1 MPCKTQELSFAG
13 GGSIKAGDVINTT
26 QTLPIVGTYNDKK
39 LCIGEQTVAVRL
51 TYELSAEGKVD
62 YARTF
67 QVCDYGTNAPSSLN
81 MPVLIDYEISASNVT
96 LGGEN
101 GGALQVPLTKKQ
113 YNRMR
118 KLYSAC
124 PEEATSTTSASTLVA
139 NQVSNFSE
147 GSVAPSLS
155 PVASTDNCVRQTLSL
170 TGSGELADV
179 SAKSSTQEVTVIGRY
194 IKEGKLKKGETADK
208 YRCLG
213 SYSIPANSQ
222 VQYNLKGN
230 SKIEHI
236 IEVCDTGNVNP
247 NEAITVPM
255 TLNTEFTK
263 QDVMV
268 GDYGKV
274 YIPLTKK
281 QYKQVSKIYGRC
293 CADGSTKCF

>member
-1 MPCKTQELSFAG
+1 
-13 GGSIKAGDVINTT
+13 
-26 QTLPIVGTYNDKK
+26 
-39 LCIGEQTVAVRL
+39 
-51 TYELSAEGKVD
+51 
-62 YARTF
+62 
-67 QVCDYGTNAPSSLN
+67 
-81 MPVLIDYEISASNVT
+81 MPVLLDYEVSASNVT

-124 PEEATSTTSASTLVA
+124 PADAETATTSASTLVA
-139 NQVSNFSE
+139 NRVSNFSE
-147 GSVAPSLS
+147 ASVAPAINSSL
-155 PVASTDNCVRQTLSL
+155 ASTENCVRQTLSL
-170 TGSGELADV
+170 TGTGEVADV

-194 IKEGKLKKGETADK
+194 VKEGKLKKGETADK

-213 SYSIPANSQ
+213 SYSLPANSQ
-222 VQYNLKGN
+222 VQYSLKGD

-236 IEVCDTGNVNP
+236 IEVCDDGNVNP
-247 NEAITVPM
+247 NESISVPM
-255 TLNTEFTK
+255 TLNSEFTK

-281 QYKQVSKIYGRC
+281 QYKKVSKLYSRC
-293 CADGSTKCF
+293 CADGSSKCF